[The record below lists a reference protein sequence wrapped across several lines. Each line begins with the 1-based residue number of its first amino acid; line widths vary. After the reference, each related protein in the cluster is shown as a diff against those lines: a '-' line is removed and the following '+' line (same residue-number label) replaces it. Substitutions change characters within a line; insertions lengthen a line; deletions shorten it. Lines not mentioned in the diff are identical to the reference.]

1 MAPQKTNMPPKT
13 ESINPFRALGKKL
26 RGRADSKNHPSGVSS
41 RTSSPDKISRNR
53 SGSFASKKGT
63 AAPSASHS
71 LKPTNSSAS
80 LQNIMAHN
88 NNPFAHQDPQHS
100 GAPARRNTHSNDK
113 RGPTRQASHPVLS
126 HEKMVYNPY
135 GLNNPRNGLGR
146 GGGSMNGGRGDNN
159 DLSFY
164 MHDGDAH
171 VRVLPLPILDPNSFL
186 PDDMKQIS
194 VALTDNFIFDSDNQ
208 ALGSG
213 GSSEVRK
220 IRSSHHPR
228 NLYAL
233 KKLNMIYDETPE
245 KFYKRCSKE
254 FVIGKLLSHSVH
266 IANTYCLV
274 KVPTTTYTTRGWGF
288 VIEICTKDLFQLM
301 ERTGWRGV
309 PLSEKYCLFKQ
320 IANGVKFCHEQ
331 GIAHRDLKPEN
342 VLLTHDGICKLTDFG
357 ISDWYHTDPQD
368 PNSPVKTCEGMIGSS
383 PYAPPEVMVHDS
395 KKNYPQSVQKPFNPL
410 LMDSYALGIIL
421 MSLVNNVLPF
431 FESCNVDSRY
441 REYASAYEQYVHY
454 QNSHFRDKGCHRP
467 GPGAEY
473 LLARNF
479 NSPDAARVAW
489 RLADPKASTRYTMDD
504 LFNDPWFQSI
514 ETCVDPAEEPTLNA
528 PELRAPAS
536 QVNSSR
542 TPSAINTSGSVSEEP
557 TKPRSMVD
565 IAESPTTPSSS
576 HSISHVTRKMSDIS
590 ITSSNQ
596 SIQQS
601 TSMAHQ
607 NSTVSL
613 RSQAT
618 SRPRKRRLQH
628 NHLEVPASVAPSSTA
643 RAMSSR

>member
-1 MAPQKTNMPPKT
+1 MSPQKANMTPKT

-26 RGRADSKNHPSGVSS
+26 KGHAESKSHSSGASS
-41 RTSSPDKISRNR
+41 RAESPDKSGRNR
-53 SGSFASKKGT
+53 SGSLASKKGSAT
-63 AAPSASHS
+63 PNAPHG
-71 LKPTNSSAS
+71 LKPANSSAS

-88 NNPFAHQDPQHS
+88 HNPFAHADPQRS
-100 GAPARRNTHSNDK
+100 GTPARRNTHSSDK
-113 RGPTRQASHPVLS
+113 KGPTRQASHPVLN

-146 GGGSMNGGRGDNN
+146 GGGSMNGGRGDN

-194 VALTDNFIFDSDNQ
+194 VALTDNFTFDSDNQ

-254 FVIGKLLSHSVH
+254 FVIGKHLSHSVH
-266 IANTYCLV
+266 VANTYCLV

-288 VIEICTKDLFQLM
+288 VIEICAKDLFQLM
-301 ERTGWRGV
+301 ERTGWRSV

-342 VLLTHDGICKLTDFG
+342 VLLTHDGVCKLTDFG
-357 ISDWYHTDPQD
+357 ISDWYRTDPQD
-368 PNSPVKTCEGMIGSS
+368 QNSPVKTCEGMIGSS

-395 KKNYPQSVQKPFNPL
+395 KKNYPQSIQKPFDPL

-441 REYASAYEQYVHY
+441 RDYASAYEQYAHY
-454 QNSHFRDKGCHRP
+454 QNPHFREKGCHRP

-479 NSPDAARVAW
+479 SSPDAARVAW

-514 ETCVDPAEEPTLNA
+514 ETCVDPDEEPTLNA

-536 QVNSSR
+536 QVNLNGA
-542 TPSAINTSGSVSEEP
+542 PGAINTSGSATEEP
-557 TKPRSMVD
+557 IKPRSMVD
-565 IAESPTTPSSS
+565 IAESPTTPTP
-576 HSISHVTRKMSDIS
+576 HNNISHVTRKMSDIS
-590 ITSSNQ
+590 LTSSNQ

-607 NSTVSL
+607 NSTTSL

-628 NHLEVPASVAPSSTA
+628 NHLEVPASVAPSSSA

>member
-1 MAPQKTNMPPKT
+1 MPQKA
-13 ESINPFRALGKKL
+13 ESMNPFRALGKKL
-26 RGRADSKNHPSGVSS
+26 KEHAEGKNHASGGSSRADS
-41 RTSSPDKISRNR
+41 PDKNGRNR
-53 SGSFASKKGT
+53 SASFASKKGT
-63 AAPSASHS
+63 PVPNAPHN
-71 LKPTNSSAS
+71 LKPANSSAS

-88 NNPFAHQDPQHS
+88 HNPFAAHQDPQRS
-100 GAPARRNTHSNDK
+100 GVPARRNTHSSDK
-113 RGPTRQASHPVLS
+113 KHPARQASHPVLS

-135 GLNNPRNGLGR
+135 GLNNPRNG
-146 GGGSMNGGRGDNN
+146 GSMNGGHGNN

-171 VRVLPLPILDPNSFL
+171 VRVLPLPISDPNGFL
-186 PDDMKQIS
+186 PEDMKQIS
-194 VALTDNFIFDSDNQ
+194 VALTDNFTFDSDNQ

-254 FVIGKLLSHSVH
+254 FVIGKHLSHSVH
-266 IANTYCLV
+266 VANTYCLV

-288 VIEICTKDLFQLM
+288 VIEICAKDLFQLM
-301 ERTGWRGV
+301 ERSGWRTV
-309 PLSEKYCLFKQ
+309 PLSEKYCIFKQ

-342 VLLTHDGICKLTDFG
+342 VLLTHDGVCKLTDFG

-383 PYAPPEVMVHDS
+383 PYAPPEVMVYDS
-395 KKNYPQSVQKPFNPL
+395 KKNFPQSAQKPFDPL

-441 REYASAYEQYVHY
+441 RDYATAYEQYVHY

-479 NSPDAARVAW
+479 NSSDAARVAW
-489 RLADPKASTRYTMDD
+489 RLADPKASTRYTMED

-514 ETCVDPAEEPTLNA
+514 ETCVDPEEEPTLNA

-536 QVNSSR
+536 QISTNGTAGS
-542 TPSAINTSGSVSEEP
+542 INTSGPSAEEP

-565 IAESPTTPSSS
+565 IAESPTAPSA
-576 HSISHVTRKMSDIS
+576 HNNIAQITRNMSDIS
-590 ITSSNQ
+590 VSSSNH

-607 NSTVSL
+607 NSSVSL

-618 SRPRKRRLQH
+618 SRPKKRRLQH
-628 NHLEVPASVAPSSTA
+628 NHLEVPASIAPSSSA